1 MRTVHL
7 AVGILSAICLVAFS
21 EISYQGAAFA
31 GPELQPQ
38 ALQTTGPLPRPLK
51 RKQAAEQRPAVP
63 REAVDKAEA
72 EPLLPYTPDW
82 WAREKAIDDKL
93 KKSITICRDC

>member
-1 MRTVHL
+1 MRTMRR
-7 AVGILSAICLVAFS
+7 AAGILSAICLIAVS
-21 EISYQGAAFA
+21 GISYQRAAFA

-38 ALQTTGPLPRPLK
+38 ALQSTVPLPRPLK

-63 REAVDKAEA
+63 RQAFDKAEA
-72 EPLLPYTPDW
+72 EPLLPYTPEW
-82 WAREKAIDDKL
+82 WAHEKAIDDKL